1 MRRASRLDKV
11 PPYLFAE
18 IRRKVAEA
26 KKRGVDVITLGIGD
40 PDQPTPEHII
50 DELCRALRDESDPD
64 RHRYGG
70 DCPVAEFPEAA
81 AEWYQRRFGVELDP
95 GAEVCTL
102 IGSKEGIAHLP
113 WAVIEAGDV
122 TLVPEPGY
130 TVYYTGTVFAGGDC
144 HWMPLVKENDFL
156 PDLTA
161 IPADVLKAA
170 KLMWLCYP
178 NNPTTAVAPREF
190 LESAVKLA
198 RDNDLLIAHD
208 IAYGENSYDGYKAPS
223 ILQIDGAKDVA
234 IEFNSL
240 SKPFNMTGWRLAFAV
255 GNRQAVEALTLLK
268 DNVDSGV
275 LRAIQFAGAKALTG
289 PQDCLERLNERYRR
303 RRDLVVDTLNQV
315 GWNLERPKATF
326 YVWCPL
332 PDGYPSSID
341 FAAMLLDKAGV
352 VVTPGIGY
360 GPHGEGYFRISLTY
374 PDDRLSEAT
383 DRIREALG

>member
-1 MRRASRLDKV
+1 MHRASRLDKV

-26 KKRGVDVITLGIGD
+26 KARGIDVISLGIGD
-40 PDQPTPEHII
+40 PDQPTPDHII
-50 DELCRALRDESDPD
+50 SELCRSIRDESDPD

-70 DCPVAEFPEAA
+70 DCPVAEFPQAV
-81 AEWYQRRFGVELDP
+81 AEWYGRRFGVELDP
-95 GAEVCTL
+95 KAEVCTL
-102 IGSKEGIAHLP
+102 LGSKEGIAHLA
-113 WAVIEAGDV
+113 WAMVDSGDV

-130 TVYYTGTVFAGGDC
+130 TVYYTGTVFAGGTC
-144 HWMPLVKENDFL
+144 HWMPLVKENAFL

-161 IPADVLKAA
+161 IPRDVLKAA

-198 RDNDLLIAHD
+198 RDNDLLICHD
-208 IAYGENSYDGYKAPS
+208 LAYGENSYDGYQAPS
-223 ILQIDGAKDVA
+223 ILEVDGAKEVA

-255 GNRQAVEALTLLK
+255 GNPLAVEALTLLK

-275 LRAIQFAGAKALTG
+275 LRAIQFAGIQALTG
-289 PQDCLERLNERYRR
+289 PLDCLAELNERYRR
-303 RRDLVVDTLNQV
+303 RRDLVVDTLNQL
-315 GWNLERPKATF
+315 GWDLEKPKATF
-326 YVWCPL
+326 YLWCPL
-332 PDGYPSSID
+332 PDGYTSSIE
-341 FAAMLLDKAGV
+341 FAALLLDKAGV

-374 PDDRLSEAT
+374 PDDRIEEAVG
-383 DRIREALG
+383 RIRDALG